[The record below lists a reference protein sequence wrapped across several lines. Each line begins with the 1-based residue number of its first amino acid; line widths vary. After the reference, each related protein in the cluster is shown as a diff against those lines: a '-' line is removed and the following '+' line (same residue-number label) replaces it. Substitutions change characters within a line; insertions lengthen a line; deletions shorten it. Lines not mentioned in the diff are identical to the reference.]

1 MAATNLVSNMELH
14 PALVHF
20 PLVLLPLSAAIDLIA
35 GPLGKREWHPLAF
48 AVLVAGTLSAIGSV
62 VSGNDAAASHRADGP
77 IALLIERHEDWATA
91 SLFLFL
97 IITLGRLPFQL
108 RGRDP
113 RMWAIAA
120 LLASVVLWT
129 AAYFGGEL
137 VYNHGVGVALDEVGE
152 G

>member
-1 MAATNLVSNMELH
+1 MAVTNLVSNMELH

-62 VSGNDAAASHRADGP
+62 VSGNDAAASNRADGS
-77 IALLIERHEDWATA
+77 IAILIERHEDWATA
-91 SLFLFL
+91 SLFLCLL
-97 IITLGRLPFQL
+97 IALGRLPFQL
-108 RGRDP
+108 QGRDP
-113 RMWAIAA
+113 RIWAIAA
-120 LLASVVLWT
+120 LLASVVLWI

-137 VYNHGVGVALDEVGE
+137 VYDHGVGVGLG
-152 G
+152 

>member
-1 MAATNLVSNMELH
+1 MAATNLASNMELH

-48 AVLVAGTLSAIGSV
+48 AILIAGTFSAIGAL
-62 VSGNDAAASHRADGP
+62 VSGNDAAASHRRDSAM
-77 IALLIERHEDWATA
+77 AHLIERHEDWATA

-97 IITLGRLPFQL
+97 IIALGRLPFQL
-108 RGRDP
+108 RRRDP
-113 RMWAIAA
+113 RIWAVAA
-120 LLASVVLWT
+120 LLASTVLWI

-137 VYNHGVGVALDEVGE
+137 VYDHGVGVRLG

>member
-62 VSGNDAAASHRADGP
+62 VSGNDAAASNRADGS
-77 IALLIERHEDWATA
+77 IAILIERHEDWATA
-91 SLFLFL
+91 SLFLCLL
-97 IITLGRLPFQL
+97 IALGRLPFQL
-108 RGRDP
+108 QGRDP
-113 RMWAIAA
+113 RIWAIAA
-120 LLASVVLWT
+120 LLASVVLWI

-137 VYNHGVGVALDEVGE
+137 VYDHGVGVGLG
-152 G
+152 